1 MFTDLTNTPSLYLK
15 GYGLVGADFSYRTDH
30 WRMSLFG
37 KNLQNTV
44 YYENNARSFSYVAFG
59 GSPRTYGVQLDWQL
73 YELPVG
79 LAAVSFVYAIR
90 APQT

>member
-1 MFTDLTNTPSLYLK
+1 MFTDLTNTPALYLK
-15 GYGLVGADFSYRTDH
+15 GYGLEDADLSYRTDR
-30 WRMSLFG
+30 WRVSLFG

-73 YELPVG
+73 
-79 LAAVSFVYAIR
+79 
-90 APQT
+90 